1 MELGISA
8 EPIPIAPATMAR
20 PSVLDERFQSYNI
33 EMVEVTG
40 GRFWKPTEA
49 NARLARRRT
58 SLRAS
63 AAEHRPA
70 SIRICSSIAR
80 QSIFPTPGCE
90 SWRPRSARHICG

>member
-40 GRFWKPTEA
+40 GRF
-49 NARLARRRT
+49 
-58 SLRAS
+58 
-63 AAEHRPA
+63 
-70 SIRICSSIAR
+70 
-80 QSIFPTPGCE
+80 
-90 SWRPRSARHICG
+90 